1 MKKKW
6 IIFSWGMYDL
16 ANTIFTINIITLY
29 FALWVVVDKGGRDI
43 YYSIA
48 IAVSMIFAAISEP
61 IMGAI
66 SDRRQK
72 RMPFLIYF
80 TLLSIL
86 FTFLMGFTNSLFW
99 GLTFFAIANFGYQVG
114 IVFYNS
120 LLPEIADKNEI
131 GKVSGFG
138 ISLGYVG
145 TIIGLLL
152 VKPFVDAG
160 GRQGAFI
167 PTAIFFLLFSLPCF
181 LFVRD
186 KSGVPIHRNQ
196 RSGIKEALK
205 SIKDTFVNR
214 KKYPGLLTFLIAN
227 FICLDAVNTTIPFI
241 SIYAKKAI
249 FMSDADIR
257 FFLIISTAFAIV
269 GSFVFGYV
277 VDKIGAKKT
286 WTIVMGMWCVAFLFA
301 ATILHRNVFWI
312 VGPLS
317 GISIGSTWVATRA
330 LVAKIAPV
338 EKRGEIF
345 GLFGVTA
352 KSASIIGPLAWGLIT
367 WLGEPLGVL
376 RYQIAV
382 FVLLGFAAVGLVLLQ
397 KIPEPQ
403 RY

>member
-167 PTAIFFLLFSLPCF
+167 PTAIFFLLFSNIEL
-181 LFVRD
+181 
-186 KSGVPIHRNQ
+186 
-196 RSGIKEALK
+196 
-205 SIKDTFVNR
+205 
-214 KKYPGLLTFLIAN
+214 
-227 FICLDAVNTTIPFI
+227 
-241 SIYAKKAI
+241 
-249 FMSDADIR
+249 M
-257 FFLIISTAFAIV
+257 
-269 GSFVFGYV
+269 
-277 VDKIGAKKT
+277 
-286 WTIVMGMWCVAFLFA
+286 
-301 ATILHRNVFWI
+301 
-312 VGPLS
+312 
-317 GISIGSTWVATRA
+317 
-330 LVAKIAPV
+330 
-338 EKRGEIF
+338 
-345 GLFGVTA
+345 A
-352 KSASIIGPLAWGLIT
+352 KSNS
-367 WLGEPLGVL
+367 E
-376 RYQIAV
+376 
-382 FVLLGFAAVGLVLLQ
+382 
-397 KIPEPQ
+397 
-403 RY
+403 